1 MVKHQQQA
9 SNQGLDF
16 SFVLVLTLQKLLTFY
31 IASCVTSSQEGEE
44 LSINYC
50 KEGWSNPVSDK

>member
-9 SNQGLDF
+9 SDQGLDF
-16 SFVLVLTLQKLLTFY
+16 SFALVLTLQKLLTFY
-31 IASCVTSSQEGEE
+31 IASCVTSLQEGGE

-50 KEGWSNPVSDK
+50 KEGRSNPFGDK